1 MLSYT
6 MPSFLFATGFMQWWG
21 LSAQETLLL
30 VGVIL
35 MLVDFFVQSDAL
47 THVAYVLFA
56 CLIASFVPLHI
67 LFKILI
73 GFGAWVGLI
82 YLHYAV
88 WRDFVTHFANRI
100 VAPTKYQTGPR
111 GLIGKLGH
119 IKIIDTKAMV
129 SVEGDLW
136 SYEAHKA
143 LPAGTP
149 VRIVGERGGSL
160 HVEALEEDL

>member
-1 MLSYT
+1 MLTYVV
-6 MPSFLFATGFMQWWG
+6 PDLLVANGLMQWWG

-35 MLVDFFVQSDAL
+35 MLVDFFVQSDVL
-47 THVAYVLFA
+47 THVAYVIFA
-56 CLIASFVPLHI
+56 CLIASFAPLHI
-67 LFKILI
+67 MFKILI

-82 YLHYAV
+82 YIHYSV

-100 VAPTKYQTGPR
+100 VAPTKYHTGPR
-111 GLIGKLGH
+111 GLVGKLGH
-119 IKIIDTKAMV
+119 IKIIDSKPMV

-136 SYEAHKA
+136 TYEAHKA

-149 VRIVGERGGSL
+149 VRIVGERGGNL
-160 HVEALEEDL
+160 HVEMLEEDV